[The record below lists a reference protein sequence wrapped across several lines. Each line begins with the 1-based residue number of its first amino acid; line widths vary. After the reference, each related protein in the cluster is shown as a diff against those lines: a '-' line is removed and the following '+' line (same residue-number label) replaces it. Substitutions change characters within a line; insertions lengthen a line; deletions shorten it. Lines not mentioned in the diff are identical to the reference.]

1 VASWANRPV
10 RPRQYFAAV
19 LLAEA
24 GMLGVYLSL
33 DLLVIALSW
42 TIAAASLGAAIAA
55 ADGRPRPAGR
65 VALIAVVPGAMLV
78 AGVVM
83 LHVQGRTLTGAS
95 TFDVRMFQNL
105 SLPIADQRWVFASL
119 AAGFVIGLAGV
130 FRWWLA
136 VDGRDRSAAMPL
148 LVSAVFVKMT
158 TFGFLRLCLPLLPD
172 ASRFFAKGI
181 VVASAIAIVFGA
193 VAAFAQA
200 TWTRVLAYASLS
212 HVALVT
218 LGAFTLTPDG
228 VTGSAVQQINHGLS
242 IAALFLI
249 GAVIADRGHSTAIA
263 DYGGLLNRMPIVA
276 GAWLFL
282 TLSLIAVPRLN
293 GFTGT
298 ELIVEGLWP
307 VSRTWA
313 VVAMAGLGL
322 TAAALLWLFARMML
336 GELRGPGADLLK
348 DLRLQEAAVV
358 LPIVGLVVWA
368 GLNPAPLLAR
378 VETSVARIILRVSPQ
393 YAPDVSDCL
402 SQPAPTPDPMLPAGM
417 LLAAPCADGGKTG
430 GAADRKP

>member
-1 VASWANRPV
+1 
-10 RPRQYFAAV
+10 
-19 LLAEA
+19 
-24 GMLGVYLSL
+24 
-33 DLLVIALSW
+33 
-42 TIAAASLGAAIAA
+42 
-55 ADGRPRPAGR
+55 
-65 VALIAVVPGAMLV
+65 
-78 AGVVM
+78 
-83 LHVQGRTLTGAS
+83 
-95 TFDVRMFQNL
+95 
-105 SLPIADQRWVFASL
+105 
-119 AAGFVIGLAGV
+119 
-130 FRWWLA
+130 
-136 VDGRDRSAAMPL
+136 
-148 LVSAVFVKMT
+148 
-158 TFGFLRLCLPLLPD
+158 
-172 ASRFFAKGI
+172 
-181 VVASAIAIVFGA
+181 
-193 VAAFAQA
+193 
-200 TWTRVLAYASLS
+200 
-212 HVALVT
+212 
-218 LGAFTLTPDG
+218 
-228 VTGSAVQQINHGLS
+228 
-242 IAALFLI
+242 
-249 GAVIADRGHSTAIA
+249 
-263 DYGGLLNRMPIVA
+263 
-276 GAWLFL
+276 
-282 TLSLIAVPRLN
+282 LN